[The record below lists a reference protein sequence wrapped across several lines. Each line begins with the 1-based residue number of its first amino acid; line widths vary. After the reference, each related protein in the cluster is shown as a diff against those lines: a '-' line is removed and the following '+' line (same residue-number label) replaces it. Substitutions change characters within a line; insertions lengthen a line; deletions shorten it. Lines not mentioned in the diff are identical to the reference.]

1 MPNSI
6 EKLVFVAAMIPDK
19 QKTVFDTLKEDAGS
33 ELLQNLIFAEDQSW
47 ATVSEETLKN
57 VVYNGATNEQIANA
71 APQLVRQA
79 TQPFF
84 VPVTTTEN
92 NFGKIVKT
100 FVVCEKD
107 KIFSATAQ
115 KNLVKTIN
123 CNKAISINTGHVP
136 HVENPEIL
144 AETILNS

>member
-1 MPNSI
+1 
-6 EKLVFVAAMIPDK
+6 
-19 QKTVFDTLKEDAGS
+19 
-33 ELLQNLIFAEDQSW
+33 
-47 ATVSEETLKN
+47 
-57 VVYNGATNEQIANA
+57 
-71 APQLVRQA
+71 
-79 TQPFF
+79 

-92 NFGKIVKT
+92 NFGKIDKT

-115 KNLVKTIN
+115 KELVKTIN

-144 AETILNS
+144 AEIILKS